1 MLSSSTLLPTGIG
14 QSGQLSLL
22 HRALHRA
29 QILLEFSAFYRLQ
42 QLAKAL
48 SLVQLLKIQPKFIYK
63 YLSPYTALSF
73 SRPMRLAAILN
84 HYQFLV
90 ERVTPDFFAALS
102 CSPVLWQQ
110 QCGPDQLAITL
121 SYPTCTGYEG
131 ELSLNFSVN
140 AVVVQV
146 ISFAIVPGRLVGSA
160 SAQALFICQV
170 QGTRNAPLL
179 RHATKALHDI
189 TPATLLVHAAHGLA
203 SALGIGQLVGIST
216 EEQLCRDKISFDY
229 ASFWQQFEGQR
240 TAANLFLL
248 AGPAAEKPIQQI
260 KSNHRARTLRKR
272 QAKQQLRLAVA
283 QQFGALCL
291 GQPLQ
296 ALGSGRD

>member
-1 MLSSSTLLPTGIG
+1 MLSSITLLATGIA

-29 QILLEFSAFYRLQ
+29 QILLEFSAFFRLQ
-42 QLAKAL
+42 QLAKTL

-90 ERVTPDFFAALS
+90 ERVTPHFFAALTR
-102 CSPVLWQQ
+102 SPVLWQ

-131 ELSLNFSVN
+131 ELSLNFSVDG
-140 AVVVQV
+140 VVVQV
-146 ISFAIVPGRLVGSA
+146 ISFVIVPGRLVGSA

-272 QAKQQLRLAVA
+272 LAKQQLRLAVA

-291 GQPLQ
+291 GQPVQ
-296 ALGSGRD
+296 AAGFGCP